1 MNLIKKIGFFIA
13 EPRQIDYYKNIL
25 QNLRND
31 LKLIIIN
38 DFEYS
43 QNSEEYKIIKQFCI
57 NNNYEF
63 TSSKD
68 MLKCNQKVLIIIG
81 TGNKSYH
88 NLKISKLKIVLSF
101 LKFFYAKSLGIIIEK
116 TKLNILFLKL
126 FKKNFTLGGKAA
138 KLLLTEEIPPEVI
151 LGQKKLLFPRGMDIY
166 FNHPGPMRTKHFDYF
181 FSISKFDDE
190 LIKKN
195 SKKKSYIIGY
205 PRYDTLHLSNL
216 DSDLSIK
223 LDKKKKNILWITSD
237 LIEAESKNKNIFLW
251 FKYVSELTKNYNVIF
266 RPHPNTLEFVKNL
279 INKIGKTN
287 LVIDTIAERDL
298 KKLYEISFL
307 VLADYGGPI
316 FSALYCKKN
325 VLLLNVKNNSNKN
338 FKFDLKIRDYLYN
351 IDIDDMSEN
360 KLNNLINDKKIF
372 NEIRRKSISSRE
384 KIFLNNNIK
393 LDFNKI
399 VNNIFANENKN

>member
-223 LDKKKKNILWITSD
+223 LDKKKK
-237 LIEAESKNKNIFLW
+237 IFCG
-251 FKYVSELTKNYNVIF
+251 SHQI
-266 RPHPNTLEFVKNL
+266 
-279 INKIGKTN
+279 
-287 LVIDTIAERDL
+287 
-298 KKLYEISFL
+298 
-307 VLADYGGPI
+307 
-316 FSALYCKKN
+316 
-325 VLLLNVKNNSNKN
+325 
-338 FKFDLKIRDYLYN
+338 
-351 IDIDDMSEN
+351 
-360 KLNNLINDKKIF
+360 
-372 NEIRRKSISSRE
+372 
-384 KIFLNNNIK
+384 
-393 LDFNKI
+393 
-399 VNNIFANENKN
+399 